1 MNKKIKVF
9 GAPASP
15 YTQKMVSILRYRHIA
30 YEVFMGDVPGRLSR
44 LEGIEPPKPILLP
57 TLLLEDE
64 SGKLKATT
72 DTTPIIRRFE
82 NEYSD
87 RKLLPEDPALS
98 FINYLLEDFG
108 DEWVTKYMFHYR
120 WYFDEDADNA
130 STVLPLSDLAVNMPD
145 EILKDAKKYIHDRQ
159 TGRLW
164 VVGSNDT
171 TADLIDAS
179 YKRFLKLMD
188 DHLSISKFLFGEK
201 PSSADFA
208 IYGQLTQLIGFDPTS
223 RKIAYDTALRLVSW
237 QDVMA
242 DLSGHDVE
250 NSNWTPLE
258 ESPTSLKEIMKE
270 FGRMYVPALI
280 ANASAIMKGDET
292 WETEIDGSLWTQ
304 KTFPYQA
311 KCLNWLKD
319 EYKNLA
325 SKNKKFIDNFLCET
339 GCELLFHGK

>member
-15 YTQKMVSILRYRHIA
+15 YTQKMISILRYRHIA

-82 NEYSD
+82 NEYPG

-108 DEWVTKYMFHYR
+108 DEWVTKYMMHYR
-120 WYFDEDADNA
+120 WYFDKDADNA
-130 STVLPLSDLAVNMPD
+130 STILPLSDLAVNMPN
-145 EILKDAKKYIHDRQ
+145 EILRDAKKYVHDRQ

-171 TADLIDAS
+171 TADLIDSS

-223 RKIAYDTALRLVSW
+223 REIAYDTALRLVSW

-242 DLSGHDVE
+242 DLSGHDVD

-258 ESPTSLKEIMKE
+258 ESPASLKEIMKE
-270 FGRMYVPALI
+270 FGRMYVPALL
-280 ANASAIMKGDET
+280 ANANAIMQGEET
-292 WETEIDGSLWTQ
+292 WETEIDGSVWKQ
-304 KTFPYQA
+304 RAFPYQA
-311 KCLNWLKD
+311 KCLKWIKEEFDALNENDQSRVKT
-319 EYKNLA
+319 
-325 SKNKKFIDNFLCET
+325 FLDGT
-339 GCELLFHGK
+339 GCEILLG

>member
-1 MNKKIKVF
+1 MEKIKVF

-15 YTQKMVSILRYRHIA
+15 YTQKMISILRYRHIA
-30 YEVFMGDVPGRLSR
+30 YEVFMGDVPGRLNR
-44 LEGIEPPKPILLP
+44 LDGIEPPKPILLP
-57 TLLLEDE
+57 TLLLKDD
-64 SGKLKATT
+64 SGELKATT

-82 NEYSD
+82 NEYAD

-108 DEWVTKYMFHYR
+108 DEWVTKYMMHYR
-120 WYFDEDADNA
+120 WYFDKDADNA
-130 STVLPLSDLAVNMPD
+130 STILPLSDIAVNMPD
-145 EILKDAKKYIHDRQ
+145 ETLKDVKKIIHDRQ

-171 TADLIDAS
+171 TANLIDTS
-179 YKRFLKLMD
+179 YRRFLKLMD
-188 DHLSISKFLFGEK
+188 DHLSVSKFLFGEK

-208 IYGQLTQLIGFDPTS
+208 IFGQLTQLIGFDPTS
-223 RKIAYDTALRLVSW
+223 REIAYDTALRLVSW

-250 NSNWTPLE
+250 NSNWTLLE

-280 ANASAIMKGDET
+280 ANANAIMQDEET
-292 WETEIDGSLWTQ
+292 WETEIDGSVWKQ
-304 KTFPYQA
+304 RAFPYQA
-311 KCLNWLKD
+311 KCLKWIKEEFDALNENDQSRVKT
-319 EYKNLA
+319 
-325 SKNKKFIDNFLCET
+325 FLDGT
-339 GCELLFHGK
+339 GCEILLG

>member
-1 MNKKIKVF
+1 MMEKIKVF

-15 YTQKMVSILRYRHIA
+15 YTQKMISILRYRHIA
-30 YEVFMGDVPGRLSR
+30 YEVFMGDVPGRLNR
-44 LEGIEPPKPILLP
+44 LDGIEPPKPILLP
-57 TLLLEDE
+57 TLLLKDD
-64 SGKLKATT
+64 SGELKATT

-82 NEYSD
+82 NEYAD

-108 DEWVTKYMFHYR
+108 DEWVTKYMMHYR
-120 WYFDEDADNA
+120 WYFDKDADNA
-130 STVLPLSDLAVNMPD
+130 STILPLSDLAVNMPN
-145 EILKDAKKYIHDRQ
+145 EILKDAKKYVHDRQ

-223 RKIAYDTALRLVSW
+223 RKIAYENSLRLVSW
-237 QDVMA
+237 LDVMV
-242 DLSGHDVE
+242 DLSGHDVD
-250 NSNWTPLE
+250 SSQW
-258 ESPTSLKEIMKE
+258 TSLEDSPDSLKAIMKE
-270 FGRMYVPALI
+270 FGRVYVPALLE
-280 ANASAIMKGDET
+280 NAKAIMEGQDT
-292 WETEIDGSLWTQ
+292 WETEIDGSIWKQ
-304 KTFPYQA
+304 KAFPYQA
-311 KCLNWLKD
+311 KCLKWIKEEFDSLSED
-319 EYKNLA
+319 DQSRVRE
-325 SKNKKFIDNFLCET
+325 FLDGT
-339 GCELLFHGK
+339 GCEVILG

>member
-9 GAPASP
+9 GATPSP
-15 YTQKMVSILRYRHIA
+15 YTQKMISILRYRHIA
-30 YEVFMGDVPGRLSR
+30 YEVFMGDVSGRLSR

-72 DTTPIIRRFE
+72 DTTPIIRRLE
-82 NEYSD
+82 NEYPN

-120 WYFDEDADNA
+120 WYFEEDSDNA
-130 STVLPLSDLAVNMPD
+130 STVLPLVDLAVNMPD
-145 EILKDAKKYIHDRQ
+145 EILKDAKKYVYDRQ
-159 TGRLW
+159 AGRLW

-188 DHLSISKFLFGEK
+188 DHLSSSKFLFGEK

-208 IYGQLTQLIGFDPTS
+208 IYGQLTQLIDFEPTS
-223 RKIAYDTALRLVSW
+223 RKIAYDTSLRLVAW

-250 NSNWTPLE
+250 NSSWTPLE
-258 ESPTSLKEIMKE
+258 ESPNSLKEIMKE
-270 FGRMYVPALI
+270 FGRMYVPALV
-280 ANASAIMKGDET
+280 ANENAIIKGEKT
-292 WETEIDGSLWTQ
+292 WETEIDGSVWKQ
-304 KTFPYQA
+304 RAFPYQA
-311 KCLNWLKD
+311 KCLMWIKEEFKALNEND
-319 EYKNLA
+319 Q
-325 SKNKKFIDNFLCET
+325 SRVRTFLDGT
-339 GCELLFHGK
+339 GCEILLG

>member
-1 MNKKIKVF
+1 MTKKIKVF

-15 YTQKMVSILRYRHIA
+15 YTQKMISILRYRHIA

-82 NEYSD
+82 NEYPD

-108 DEWVTKYMFHYR
+108 DEWVTKYMMHYR
-120 WYFDEDADNA
+120 WYFDKDADNA
-130 STVLPLSDLAVNMPD
+130 STILPLSDLAVNMPN
-145 EILKDAKKYIHDRQ
+145 EILKDAKKYVHDRQ

-223 RKIAYDTALRLVSW
+223 REIAYDTALRLVSW

-250 NSNWTPLE
+250 NSDWTPLE
-258 ESPTSLKEIMKE
+258 ESPASLKEIMKE
-270 FGRMYVPALI
+270 FGRMYVPALL
-280 ANASAIMKGDET
+280 ANANAIMKGEET
-292 WETEIDGSLWTQ
+292 WETEIDGSVWKQ
-304 KTFPYQA
+304 RAFPYQA
-311 KCLNWLKD
+311 KCLKWIKEEFAALNENDQSRVKT
-319 EYKNLA
+319 
-325 SKNKKFIDNFLCET
+325 FLDGT
-339 GCELLFHGK
+339 GCEILLG

>member
-15 YTQKMVSILRYRHIA
+15 YTQKMISILRYRHIA

-82 NEYSD
+82 NEYPG

-108 DEWVTKYMFHYR
+108 DEWVTKYMMHYR
-120 WYFDEDADNA
+120 WYFDKDADNA
-130 STVLPLSDLAVNMPD
+130 STILPLSDLAVNMPD
-145 EILKDAKKYIHDRQ
+145 EILKDAKKYVHDRQ

-171 TADLIDAS
+171 TADLIDSS

-188 DHLSISKFLFGEK
+188 DHLSVSKFLFGEK

-223 RKIAYDTALRLVSW
+223 REIAYDTALRLVSW

-242 DLSGHDVE
+242 DLSGHDVD
-250 NSNWTPLE
+250 NSHWTPLE
-258 ESPTSLKEIMKE
+258 ESPASLKEIMKE
-270 FGRMYVPALI
+270 FGRMYVPALL
-280 ANASAIMKGDET
+280 ANANAIMQGEET
-292 WETEIDGSLWTQ
+292 WEAEIDGSVWKQ
-304 KTFPYQA
+304 RAFPYQA
-311 KCLNWLKD
+311 KCLKWIKEEFDALNENDQSRVKT
-319 EYKNLA
+319 
-325 SKNKKFIDNFLCET
+325 FLDGT
-339 GCELLFHGK
+339 GCEILLG

>member
-9 GAPASP
+9 GVPASP
-15 YTQKMVSILRYRHIA
+15 YTQKMISILRYRHIA

-44 LEGIEPPKPILLP
+44 LEGIEPPKPVLLP

-64 SGKLKATT
+64 NGELKATT
-72 DTTPIIRRFE
+72 DTTPIIKRFE
-82 NEYSD
+82 NEYPD
-87 RKLLPEDPALS
+87 RKLLPDDPALS
-98 FINYLLEDFG
+98 FVNYLLEDFG

-130 STVLPLSDLAVNMPD
+130 STLLPLIDLAVNMPN
-145 EILKDAKKYIHDRQ
+145 EILKDAKKYVHDRQ

-164 VVGSNDT
+164 VVGSNET

-208 IYGQLTQLIGFDPTS
+208 IYGQLTQLIGFEPTS
-223 RKIAYDTALRLVSW
+223 RKIAYDNSLRLVSW

-242 DLSGHDVE
+242 DLSGHDIE

-258 ESPTSLKEIMKE
+258 ESPASLKEIMKE

-280 ANASAIMKGDET
+280 ANSNAIMKGEET
-292 WETEIDGSLWTQ
+292 WETEIDGSVWKQ
-304 KTFPYQA
+304 KAFPYQA
-311 KCLNWLKD
+311 KCLKWIKEEFDALNENDQLRVKT
-319 EYKNLA
+319 
-325 SKNKKFIDNFLCET
+325 FLDGT
-339 GCELLFHGK
+339 GCEILLG

>member
-1 MNKKIKVF
+1 MKEKIKIF

-15 YTQKMVSILRYRHIA
+15 YTQKMISILRYRHIS

-82 NEYSD
+82 NEYPD

-108 DEWVTKYMFHYR
+108 DEWVTKYMMHYR
-120 WYFDEDADNA
+120 WYFDKDADNA
-130 STVLPLSDLAVNMPD
+130 STILPLSDLAVNMPD
-145 EILKDAKKYIHDRQ
+145 EILKDAKKYVHDRQ

-171 TADLIDAS
+171 TADLIDSS

-208 IYGQLTQLIGFDPTS
+208 IYGQLTQLIGFDPSS
-223 RKIAYDTALRLVSW
+223 REIAYDTALRLISW

-242 DLSGHDVE
+242 DLSGHDVD

-258 ESPTSLKEIMKE
+258 ESPASLKEIMKE
-270 FGRMYVPALI
+270 FGRMYVPALR
-280 ANASAIMKGDET
+280 ANANAIMQGEET
-292 WETEIDGSLWTQ
+292 WETEIDGSVWKQ
-304 KTFPYQA
+304 KAFPYQA
-311 KCLNWLKD
+311 KCLKWIKEEFAALNENDQSRVKT
-319 EYKNLA
+319 
-325 SKNKKFIDNFLCET
+325 FLDGT
-339 GCELLFHGK
+339 GCEILLG

>member
-15 YTQKMVSILRYRHIA
+15 YTQKMISILRYRHIA

-82 NEYSD
+82 NEYPD

-120 WYFDEDADNA
+120 WYFDKDADNA
-130 STVLPLSDLAVNMPD
+130 STILPLSDLAVNMPD
-145 EILKDAKKYIHDRQ
+145 EILKDAKKYVHDRQ

-171 TADLIDAS
+171 TADLIDSS

-188 DHLSISKFLFGEK
+188 DHLSTSKFLFGEK

-208 IYGQLTQLIGFDPTS
+208 IYGQLTQLIGFDPSS
-223 RKIAYDTALRLVSW
+223 REIAYDTALRLISW

-242 DLSGHDVE
+242 DLSGHDVD
-250 NSNWTPLE
+250 NSHWTSLE

-270 FGRMYVPALI
+270 FGRMYVPALL
-280 ANASAIMKGDET
+280 ANANAIMQGEET
-292 WETEIDGSLWTQ
+292 WETEIDGSIWKQ
-304 KTFPYQA
+304 KAFPYQA
-311 KCLNWLKD
+311 KCLKWIKEEFSALNENDQSRVKT
-319 EYKNLA
+319 
-325 SKNKKFIDNFLCET
+325 FLDGT
-339 GCELLFHGK
+339 GCEILLG

>member
-1 MNKKIKVF
+1 MEKIKVF

-15 YTQKMVSILRYRHIA
+15 YTQKMISILRYRHIA
-30 YEVFMGDVPGRLSR
+30 YEVFMGDVPGRLNR
-44 LEGIEPPKPILLP
+44 LDGIEPPKPILLP
-57 TLLLEDE
+57 TLLLKDD
-64 SGKLKATT
+64 SGELKATT

-82 NEYSD
+82 NEYAD

-120 WYFDEDADNA
+120 WYFDKDADNA
-130 STVLPLSDLAVNMPD
+130 STILPLSDLAVNMPN
-145 EILKDAKKYIHDRQ
+145 EILKDAKKYVHDRQ

-223 RKIAYDTALRLVSW
+223 RKIAYENSLRLVSW
-237 QDVMA
+237 LDVMV
-242 DLSGHDVE
+242 DLSGHDVD
-250 NSNWTPLE
+250 SSQWISLE
-258 ESPTSLKEIMKE
+258 DSPDSLKAIMKE
-270 FGRMYVPALI
+270 FGRVYVPALLE
-280 ANASAIMKGDET
+280 NAKAIMEGQDT
-292 WETEIDGSLWTQ
+292 WETDIDGSIWKQ
-304 KTFPYQA
+304 KAFPYQA
-311 KCLNWLKD
+311 KCLKWIKEEFDSLSED
-319 EYKNLA
+319 DQSRVRE
-325 SKNKKFIDNFLCET
+325 FLDGT
-339 GCELLFHGK
+339 GCEVILG

>member
-15 YTQKMVSILRYRHIA
+15 YTQKMISILRYRHIA
-30 YEVFMGDVPGRLSR
+30 YEVFMGDVPGRLNR

-82 NEYSD
+82 NEYPG

-108 DEWVTKYMFHYR
+108 DEWVTKYMMHYR
-120 WYFDEDADNA
+120 WYFDKDADNA
-130 STVLPLSDLAVNMPD
+130 STILPLSDLAVNMPN
-145 EILKDAKKYIHDRQ
+145 EILRDAKKYVHDRQ

-171 TADLIDAS
+171 TADLIDSS

-223 RKIAYDTALRLVSW
+223 REIAYDTALRLVSW

-242 DLSGHDVE
+242 DLSGHDVD
-250 NSNWTPLE
+250 NSHWTPLE
-258 ESPTSLKEIMKE
+258 ESPASLKEIMKE
-270 FGRMYVPALI
+270 FGIMYVPALL
-280 ANASAIMKGDET
+280 ANANAIMQGEET
-292 WETEIDGSLWTQ
+292 WEAEIDGSVWKQ
-304 KTFPYQA
+304 RAFPYQA
-311 KCLNWLKD
+311 KCLKWIKEEFDALNENDQSRVKT
-319 EYKNLA
+319 
-325 SKNKKFIDNFLCET
+325 FLDGT
-339 GCELLFHGK
+339 GCEILLG